1 MLLLR
6 GVHFLQLVGVL
17 ALRLLN
23 LMEGPQ
29 FLVLHYTLDHRL
41 DREGFFAD
49 APVEH
54 HAELATTTLPI
65 IIFWT

>member
-1 MLLLR
+1 MFLLL
-6 GVHFLQLVGVL
+6 GVHFLQLRGVL

-49 APVEH
+49 ALVELG
-54 HAELATTTLPI
+54 AEPLTTT
-65 IIFWT
+65 